1 MKGTSKK
8 IKINLLALSIF
19 TIICVV
25 GLTAYFTS
33 INSVI
38 NHIKMGK
45 VDIELNEYVIIDGK
59 KISLENVD
67 IVTPGEVLNKI
78 PVVKCKEDS
87 EDCYIRVKFDWF
99 TKDGKILVDGENIN
113 VFKSFNIDKDK
124 WIYCKS
130 DGYVYYKEPLKSD
143 SEGITIY
150 TELTI
155 PENLTNDMKLKEIY
169 LGTKVDAIQ
178 ARNFQPD
185 FSLNSTEPWPGITE
199 NDIQKSI
206 KSSSDM

>member
-1 MKGTSKK
+1 MEKTSKK

-19 TIICVV
+19 AIICVV

-33 INSVI
+33 INSAI

-45 VDIELNEYVIIDGK
+45 VNIELNEYAIVNGK

-78 PVVKCKEDS
+78 PVVKCKDNS
-87 EDCYIRVKFDWF
+87 EDCYIRAKFEWF
-99 TKDGKILVDGENIN
+99 TNDGKTLVDGKDID
-113 VFKSFNIDKDK
+113 VFKDFNMDKDK

-130 DGYVYYKEPLKSD
+130 DGYVYYKEVLKND
-143 SEGITIY
+143 SEGVVLY

-155 PENLTNDMKLKEIY
+155 PENWTNNMKLKEIY

-206 KSSSDM
+206 KSSSEI